1 MADTG
6 VHAVILAAGGSGR
19 FGQPKQLLELDGEI
33 LIHRAV
39 RQALASGADG
49 VSVVLGANRA
59 LIEPQLQ
66 DQAVDIVIAEH
77 WRDGLAASL
86 RAGIEHLPSSCGGAL
101 VTLADQIQ
109 IEASDLNKLL
119 RTWQAQPEAIVASTY
134 DGVTGVPAV
143 FPARVFPELESLT
156 GDTGGKGL
164 IARDPN
170 VVAVPLPNAAFDL
183 NTPADLARFKS
194 ATRP

>member
-1 MADTG
+1 MADAG
-6 VHAVILAAGGSGR
+6 VHIVILAAGGSGR

-33 LIHRAV
+33 LIHRVV

-66 DQAVDIVIAEH
+66 DQAVDIVIAER

-86 RAGIEHLPSSCGGAL
+86 RAGIEYLPSSCGGAL
-101 VTLADQIQ
+101 VTLVDQIQ
-109 IEASDLNKLL
+109 IEANDLNKLL
-119 RTWQAQPEAIVASTY
+119 QTWQAQPEAIVASTY

-156 GDTGGKGL
+156 GDTGGKDL

-170 VVAVPLPNAAFDL
+170 VVAVPLPNAAFNL
-183 NTPADLARFKS
+183 NTPADLARLNS
-194 ATRP
+194 ATCP